1 MFKEFWLTL
10 TPWRK
15 FKLIMILLLVIYIV
29 IFAIMNWKIQELDF
43 VFFPLKLPMTLL
55 ISICLISGY
64 LSSTLF
70 DYRKYKQKEK
80 EINILKEQIAKLEAK
95 SISE

>member
-15 FKLIMILLLVIYIV
+15 FKLIMIVLLVIYIV
-29 IFAIMNWKIQELDF
+29 IFAIMNWKSQELNF
-43 VFFPLKLPMTLL
+43 VFFQLELPMTLL

-70 DYRKYKQKEK
+70 DYRKYKIKEK
-80 EINILKEQIAKLEAK
+80 EINELKAKITALETK
-95 SISE
+95 SIIE